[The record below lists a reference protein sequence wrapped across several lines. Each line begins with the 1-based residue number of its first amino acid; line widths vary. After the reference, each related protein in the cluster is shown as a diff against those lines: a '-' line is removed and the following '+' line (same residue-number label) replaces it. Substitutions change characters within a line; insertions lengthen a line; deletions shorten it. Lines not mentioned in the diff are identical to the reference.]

1 MPSLE
6 MSLGVRIRSKVNWVQ
21 NNNTPILMVII
32 CSYLKHVQYGEERVD
47 FMLVTCITS
56 VF

>member
-1 MPSLE
+1 
-6 MSLGVRIRSKVNWVQ
+6 
-21 NNNTPILMVII
+21 MVII

-56 VF
+56 VFEVNNKQPGLLRIGMGQH